1 MTTLYEPSNQNPW
14 DDGFGPNAQRFLTY
28 QFRAILHL
36 IISIL
41 WIFIL
46 GVKQVQKLFKKS

>member
-1 MTTLYEPSNQNPW
+1 MTIETGNQNPW
-14 DDGFGPNAQRFLTY
+14 DDGFGPNVQRFFTY

-41 WIFIL
+41 LIFVL
-46 GVKQVQKLFKKS
+46 GAKWLQKLIKKS